1 MTSSARLAS
10 ERWPATELTILVPC
24 FNEQCVLTEFHT
36 RLMAIIRYLSV
47 ATEVLYI
54 NDGSQDETAAILD
67 HFSQDPQV
75 RSLHLSRNFGKEAA
89 MRAGINAAQGQAV
102 IIIDCDL
109 QDPPELIPLMVQE
122 WHKSFEIV
130 NMQRRSRH
138 CDSWA
143 KRTAARLYYALMD
156 QLIDDFDVPKQVSD
170 FRLIGPN
177 ALAAIRAMDDN
188 AGVLKLLVSWL
199 GYPSTE
205 VNYDRKARQAG
216 TTKWTPMS
224 LLDLCADSILAFSTR
239 PLRMYSYVSA
249 ISFLAGALWVAG
261 AATFGEL
268 THVHLLVQSILL
280 LCLGTAVVG
289 EYVGRVLVVV
299 SPRPNSLRKR
309 NPPST
314 QS

>member
-1 MTSSARLAS
+1 MTSSASLSS
-10 ERWPATELTILVPC
+10 ECRPTDELTILVPC
-24 FNEQCVLTEFHT
+24 FNEQHVLIEFHT
-36 RLMAIIRYLSV
+36 RLMATIDHLNV
-47 ATEVLYI
+47 TTEVLYI
-54 NDGSQDETAAILD
+54 NDGSQDRTAEILD
-67 HFSQDPQV
+67 RFSQDPRV

-89 MRAGINAAQGQAV
+89 MRAGINAVQDRAV

-122 WHKSFEIV
+122 WHKGYEIV

-216 TTKWTPMS
+216 TTKWTPLS
-224 LLDLCADSILAFSTR
+224 LLDLCADSILAFSIR

-249 ISFLAGALWVAG
+249 ISFVAGTLWVAG
-261 AATFGEL
+261 AATLGEL
-268 THVHLLVQSILL
+268 THVHLLVLSILL

-289 EYVGRVLVVV
+289 EYVGRVLTVV
-299 SPRPNSLRKR
+299 SPRPDSLRRR
-309 NPPST
+309 NQP
-314 QS
+314 

>member
-1 MTSSARLAS
+1 M
-10 ERWPATELTILVPC
+10 
-24 FNEQCVLTEFHT
+24 TEFHT
-36 RLMAIIRYLSV
+36 RLMAVIEHLNV

-54 NDGSQDETAAILD
+54 NDGSQDRTAGILD

-89 MRAGINAAQGQAV
+89 MRAGIDNAQGQAV

-122 WHKSFEIV
+122 WHKGFEIV

-143 KRTAARLYYALMD
+143 KRTAARLYYATMD

-177 ALAAIRAMDDN
+177 ALAAIRAMDDS

-216 TTKWTPMS
+216 STKWSPLQ
-224 LLDLCADSILAFSTR
+224 LLDLCADSILAFSIR

-249 ISFLAGALWVAG
+249 ISFLAGSVWVAG

-268 THVHLLVQSILL
+268 THMHLLVQSILL

-289 EYVGRVLVVV
+289 EYVGRVLTVV
-299 SPRPNSLRKR
+299 SPRPNSLRR
-309 NPPST
+309 RDQP
-314 QS
+314 

>member
-1 MTSSARLAS
+1 MTPSARLYS
-10 ERWPATELTILVPC
+10 ESLPATELTILIPC
-24 FNEQCVLTEFHT
+24 FNEQCVITEFHS
-36 RLMAIIRYLSV
+36 RLMTTIEHLNIN
-47 ATEVLYI
+47 TQVLYI
-54 NDGSQDETAAILD
+54 NDGSQDQTAGIID
-67 HFSQDPQV
+67 QFSQDPRV

-89 MRAGINAAQGQAV
+89 MRAGINGIESGAV

-122 WHKSFEIV
+122 WLKGHEIV

-138 CDSWA
+138 CDSWI
-143 KRTAARLYYALMD
+143 KRTAAKLYYATMD
-156 QLIDDFDVPKQVSD
+156 QLIDDFEVPQQVSD

-205 VNYDRKARQAG
+205 VNYDRKPRQAG
-216 TTKWTPMS
+216 KTKWTPLS

-239 PLRMYSYVSA
+239 PLRMYSYLSA
-249 ISFLAGALWVAG
+249 ISFLIGSLWVAG
-261 AATFGEL
+261 AATVGEL
-268 THVHLLVQSILL
+268 TQVHLLVQAILL

-289 EYVGRVLVVV
+289 EYVGRVLTVV
-299 SPRPNSLRKR
+299 SPRPNSLPKR
-309 NPPST
+309 NQP
-314 QS
+314 

>member
-1 MTSSARLAS
+1 
-10 ERWPATELTILVPC
+10 
-24 FNEQCVLTEFHT
+24 
-36 RLMAIIRYLSV
+36 MAIIEHLDV

-54 NDGSQDETAAILD
+54 NDGSQDRTAGILD
-67 HFSQDPQV
+67 QFSQDPRV

-89 MRAGINAAQGQAV
+89 MRAGINGIQERAV

-122 WHKSFEIV
+122 WRKGYEIV

-143 KRTAARLYYALMD
+143 KRTAARFYYAMMD

-216 TTKWTPMS
+216 STKWTPLS
-224 LLDLCADSILAFSTR
+224 LLDLCADSILAFSIR
-239 PLRMYSYVSA
+239 PLRMYSYVSV
-249 ISFLAGALWVAG
+249 ISFLVGSLWVAG
-261 AATFGEL
+261 AATFGGL
-268 THVHLLVQSILL
+268 THVHLLVQAILL

-289 EYVGRVLVVV
+289 EYVGRVLTVV
-299 SPRPNSLRKR
+299 SPRPNSLCKR
-309 NPPST
+309 NQP
-314 QS
+314 

>member
-1 MTSSARLAS
+1 MTSSAKLSSDSLPDA
-10 ERWPATELTILVPC
+10 ELTILVPC
-24 FNEQCVLTEFHT
+24 FNEQCVLIEFNT
-36 RLMAIIRYLSV
+36 RLMAIIEHLNV

-54 NDGSQDETAAILD
+54 NDGSQDATAGILER
-67 HFSQDPQV
+67 FSQHPRV
-75 RSLHLSRNFGKEAA
+75 SSLHLSRNFGKEAA
-89 MRAGINAAQGQAV
+89 MRAGINAVQGRAV

-122 WHKSFEIV
+122 WHKGYEIV

-143 KRTAARLYYALMD
+143 KRTAARLYYATMD

-177 ALAAIRAMDDN
+177 ALTAIQAMDDN

-216 TTKWTPMS
+216 RTKWTSLS

-249 ISFLAGALWVAG
+249 SSFLVGSLWVAG

-268 THVHLLVQSILL
+268 TPMHLLVQSILL

-289 EYVGRVLVVV
+289 EYVGRVLTVV

-309 NPPST
+309 NQP
-314 QS
+314 